1 MVRFVESG
9 GEGGLAPVIPLF
21 TGSTPDAP
29 PAHPS
34 AGRAA
39 RGPSAGTT
47 MTSGRVERPSSRR
60 RGGSS
65 AANVENGAD
74 IDTDTETATHPV
86 DAAGVERALL
96 RRLGARGLSVREA
109 EAFVVSRGLSREAAA
124 ELVAVFCERGYLD
137 DGRLAEQVVWSG
149 VARKSEGR
157 RAIARRLAQ
166 RGVERDVADA
176 ALAEM
181 PDDDDERALEFAR
194 GKARSLAR
202 LDHDVALRR
211 LAGQLARRGFGGSS
225 ALTAARTAL
234 QEARELG

>member
-9 GEGGLAPVIPLF
+9 GEEDLAPVIPLF
-21 TGSTPDAP
+21 TGSTPDALP
-29 PAHPS
+29 VHPS
-34 AGRAA
+34 GGRAA
-39 RGPSAGTT
+39 RGRSAGTT
-47 MTSGRVERPSSRR
+47 TRSDRAEPPSAGR
-60 RGGSS
+60 RGGSN
-65 AANVENGAD
+65 AADLESGA
-74 IDTDTETATHPV
+74 DTDTDVV
-86 DAAGVERALL
+86 DVAVVERALL
-96 RRLGARGLSVREA
+96 RRLGARGLSIREA

-124 ELVAVFCERGYLD
+124 ELVATFCERGYLD

-176 ALAEM
+176 ALAEL

-225 ALTAARTAL
+225 ALIAARTAL
-234 QEARELG
+234 QEARELS

>member
-9 GEGGLAPVIPLF
+9 GEGDLAPVIPLF
-21 TGSTPDAP
+21 TGSTPDAS

-34 AGRAA
+34 GGRAA
-39 RGPSAGTT
+39 RGRSAEAQARSDRAGH
-47 MTSGRVERPSSRR
+47 PSSRR
-60 RGGSS
+60 RGGST
-65 AANVENGAD
+65 AHVQKEAG
-74 IDTDTETATHPV
+74 TDTEELAVDPAT
-86 DAAGVERALL
+86 VERALL

-109 EAFVVSRGLSREAAA
+109 EAFVVARGLSREAAA
-124 ELVAVFCERGYLD
+124 ELVATFCERGYLD

-176 ALAEM
+176 ALAEL

-225 ALTAARTAL
+225 ALAAARTAL
-234 QEARELG
+234 QEAHEGD